1 MKFKAYNHIGKRWL
15 EPHEY
20 LIDCNGVAVAIDEIG
35 VGEDMPHVEVVQFTG
50 MKDKNGKDIYQG
62 DIFKNYNGYVFEFDR
77 EIREGEPPCDYGE
90 VIGNKF
96 EHPELLM
103 AATK

>member
-20 LIDCNGVAVAIDEIG
+20 LIDCNGMAVNVDPLGDVEILFG
-35 VGEDMPHVEVVQFTG
+35 VEVVQFTG
-50 MKDKNGKDIYQG
+50 KKDKNGNDIYQG
-62 DIFKNYNGYVFEFDR
+62 DIFKNYNGYVFEFDA
-77 EIREGEPPCDYGE
+77 EVTEGDTPCDYGE

-96 EHPELLM
+96 EHPKLLKT
-103 AATK
+103 ATK